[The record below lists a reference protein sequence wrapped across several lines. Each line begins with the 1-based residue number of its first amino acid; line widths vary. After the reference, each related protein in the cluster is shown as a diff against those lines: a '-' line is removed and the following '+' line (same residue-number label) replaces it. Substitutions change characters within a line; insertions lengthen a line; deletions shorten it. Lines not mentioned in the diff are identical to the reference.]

1 MKNCYRIPQACA
13 TDERSTMNATVKS
26 FAPLVDFLEAV
37 LSSNSEIALHD
48 FSDPDHSIID
58 IRNAHVSGRKIG
70 APATDLAIKIM
81 NGAYA
86 DRDFVAG
93 YTTRSAGNKALRS
106 ASFIIREDGR
116 CVGMLCINTDVS
128 LLTRLDSVVQ
138 QIVEAYGGVPSTE
151 RPAASETPA
160 APVLPIP
167 AMASGAHE
175 VESLTDSTQDL
186 IARNIEDLAAER
198 GLAVDKLGQAERIDI
213 IRALNANGMFLLKGA
228 VASCAETMGISEP
241 SVYRYLQKVRK
252 EG

>member
-1 MKNCYRIPQACA
+1 
-13 TDERSTMNATVKS
+13 MNETVKS
-26 FAPLVDFLEAV
+26 FMPLVDFLEAA

-48 FSDPDHSIID
+48 FSDPDHSIVD

-86 DRDFVAG
+86 DQDFIAG

-106 ASFIIREDGR
+106 ASFIIREEER
-116 CVGMLCINTDVS
+116 CVGMLCINTDIS
-128 LLTRLDSVVQ
+128 LLSRLDSVVQ
-138 QIVEAYGGVPSTE
+138 QIVGAYSKDQGTEDASGGES
-151 RPAASETPA
+151 PA

-167 AMASGAHE
+167 PVTSGVHE

-186 IARNIEDLAAER
+186 IARNIEDLVAEKGFTIER
-198 GLAVDKLGQAERIDI
+198 LGQAERVDI
-213 IRALNANGMFLLKGA
+213 IRTLNANGMFLLKGA